1 MVYTAHRSV
10 RLEYFFPKKAHK
22 SHGLCS
28 VALISQHKRSTK
40 SRHFMSAWAKLANWT
55 PFSFTIYCPWF
66 LYSARELIILRQEC
80 FHTSLPD
87 CCMIAIECS
96 NTIWHTENKNTA
108 HARAQYCIPYCTL
121 YHRICIPTRNLCYN
135 RKKAYTRFPK
145 YLHICELYATLI
157 NPISFQLQSLQ
168 HTRTWQICTRLAV

>member
-55 PFSFTIYCPWF
+55 PLASLFIVLDFYI
-66 LYSARELIILRQEC
+66 LQELVIPRQEC

-108 HARAQYCIPYCTL
+108 HAPAQYCIPHYTL

-135 RKKAYTRFPK
+135 RKRPTHAFLIISIFVNYTLP
-145 YLHICELYATLI
+145 
-157 NPISFQLQSLQ
+157 
-168 HTRTWQICTRLAV
+168 